1 MTRGTYRSLHDSSS
15 DGRRLTGRGV
25 PSGLAVA
32 SWPVAPA
39 PRWRPR
45 VRAAVLTVAVVLLAP
60 ASSGAQPLSE
70 ANAQQFTAGV
80 AALKAGQLDTAERAF
95 RDVLQAGGELAFVHH
110 NLGLVLR
117 ERHRLLDALAEFR
130 AATRL
135 DPTFGP
141 AWLFAGITSLAL
153 DRPAAAVTDL
163 ERATALLPDQTI
175 VWRTLA
181 DAYQR
186 TGNLAGVVATWR
198 RLAATQPPDPEAVY
212 RLGRAY
218 LAQAQWA
225 HEQLR
230 RLHPSSAR
238 VSQALGREYL
248 QQGRPEQA
256 LAAFGE
262 AARRAPTLPEIHLA
276 IATILLEQGQV
287 DAAAREIEAELAISP
302 RSADALALKA
312 KVEAARRK

>member
-1 MTRGTYRSLHDSSS
+1 MLIALV
-15 DGRRLTGRGV
+15 LTGV
-25 PSGLAVA
+25 FLIMVSAV
-32 SWPVAPA
+32 PVAAQLPEA
-39 PRWRPR
+39 Q
-45 VRAAVLTVAVVLLAP
+45 AAR
-60 ASSGAQPLSE
+60 
-70 ANAQQFTAGV
+70 FTQGV
-80 AALKAGQLDTAERAF
+80 AALKSGQLDAAEAAF
-95 RDVLQAGGELAFVHH
+95 RDVLRAGGKLAFVHH

-117 ERHRLLDALAEFR
+117 ERQRHADALAEFR

-135 DPTFGP
+135 DPKFGP
-141 AWLFAGITSLAL
+141 AWLFAGLSSLAL
-153 DRPAAAVTDL
+153 ERPSAAVTDL
-163 ERATALLPDQTI
+163 ERATALLPDQVI
-175 VWRTLA
+175 AWRALA

-186 TGNLAGVVATWR
+186 AGNLAGVVATWR
-198 RLAATQPPDPEAVY
+198 RLASTQPPDPEAVY

-262 AARRAPTLPEIHLA
+262 AARRAPALPEIHLA
-276 IATILLEQGQV
+276 MAGILFEQGQI
-287 DAAAREIEAELAISP
+287 DAATREIEAELAISP
-302 RSADALALKA
+302 GSAEALALKA